1 VLWFDLIVPPDT
13 AALYTGMY
21 TTDGTSFKNVE
32 VLDASGAYLAQG
44 ATIPLGG

>member
-1 VLWFDLIVPPDT
+1 
-13 AALYTGMY
+13 MY
-21 TTDGTSFKNVE
+21 TTDGTNFKNVE